1 MDNIN
6 AFKDFFKTVW
16 ELIKKMIK
24 DIAGIE
30 VA

>member
-1 MDNIN
+1 MDLN
-6 AFKDFFKTVW
+6 AFKDFFRAVYN
-16 ELIKKMIK
+16 LIIKMIK

>member
-1 MDNIN
+1 MDIN
-6 AFKDFFKTVW
+6 EFKDFFRTVW